1 MESLFRGKQEKE
13 KERAV
18 EETLLKEYDRYYR
31 LAYSYVGNGDDA
43 ADIVQEGAYQAI
55 YHSDSLQKS
64 EYVGT
69 WIYRLMLNEI
79 FACCRKKKEVSGD
92 MESLP
97 EQITEDSYQNVDLMR
112 ALEKLEEKDR
122 AVIVLRY
129 FEDYKLGEIADVLEE
144 NVNTVKS
151 RLYRSI
157 KKLKMQLNNDWIWEE
172 T

>member
-1 MESLFRGKQEKE
+1 
-13 KERAV
+13 
-18 EETLLKEYDRYYR
+18 
-31 LAYSYVGNGDDA
+31 
-43 ADIVQEGAYQAI
+43 
-55 YHSDSLQKS
+55 
-64 EYVGT
+64 
-69 WIYRLMLNEI
+69 
-79 FACCRKKKEVSGD
+79 

>member
-1 MESLFRGKQEKE
+1 
-13 KERAV
+13 
-18 EETLLKEYDRYYR
+18 
-31 LAYSYVGNGDDA
+31 
-43 ADIVQEGAYQAI
+43 
-55 YHSDSLQKS
+55 
-64 EYVGT
+64 
-69 WIYRLMLNEI
+69 MLNEI
-79 FACCRKKKEVSGD
+79 FAFCRKKKEVSGD

>member
-1 MESLFRGKQEKE
+1 
-13 KERAV
+13 
-18 EETLLKEYDRYYR
+18 
-31 LAYSYVGNGDDA
+31 
-43 ADIVQEGAYQAI
+43 
-55 YHSDSLQKS
+55 
-64 EYVGT
+64 
-69 WIYRLMLNEI
+69 
-79 FACCRKKKEVSGD
+79 
-92 MESLP
+92 
-97 EQITEDSYQNVDLMR
+97 MR